1 MGCLAASS
9 TAFLSPDCRYV
20 HINQRRTEIRG
31 IPVDGHLGR
40 TVKECVPAS
49 RRLSARYLEVAAGR
63 VPNRARCCEPLS
75 LIICQ
80 ELFLSGDPGYKGFFS
95 LA

>member
-1 MGCLAASS
+1 
-9 TAFLSPDCRYV
+9 
-20 HINQRRTEIRG
+20 
-31 IPVDGHLGR
+31 
-40 TVKECVPAS
+40 VPAS
-49 RRLSARYLEVAAGR
+49 RRLSARYLEVTAGK